1 MIKFRGS
8 GHVEFVVSRVR
19 VWHPE
24 FGYVGTSSASRLF
37 MAFVVCGLFAGAI
50 SVAIFNPEPD
60 HDPMDAMAL
69 APEALIA
76 PKPDQLATQSEIR
89 PVTNEPSA
97 KKTDEKGANASRK
110 EGWIKPTCRENLGE
124 VPEGDC
130 TPFRVVRVRPVR
142 AVNERPLIAAVPI
155 GHRDDATALPA
166 SPPALIAVSPSLA
179 VPPEEP
185 KAISAP
191 TEISV
196 VEAPDAAPDAGPT
209 PPASMPTVKKPRAR
223 VKPAQTEARA
233 RRRNHYSYASSY
245 SARSS
250 SYSMS
255 NTYVQGGYAR
265 VW

>member
-1 MIKFRGS
+1 MIESRGS

-97 KKTDEKGANASRK
+97 KKTDEKGTNASRK

-130 TPFRVVRVRPVR
+130 TPVRVVRVRPVR

-155 GHRDDATALPA
+155 GHRDDATAEFDLLRVA
-166 SPPALIAVSPSLA
+166 FFL
-179 VPPEEP
+179 
-185 KAISAP
+185 
-191 TEISV
+191 
-196 VEAPDAAPDAGPT
+196 DAAVMNGSDEKCNLHRRLV
-209 PPASMPTVKKPRAR
+209 TVCCP
-223 VKPAQTEARA
+223 ELGEF
-233 RRRNHYSYASSY
+233 
-245 SARSS
+245 
-250 SYSMS
+250 
-255 NTYVQGGYAR
+255 VQ
-265 VW
+265 

>member
-1 MIKFRGS
+1 
-8 GHVEFVVSRVR
+8 
-19 VWHPE
+19 
-24 FGYVGTSSASRLF
+24 

-60 HDPMDAMAL
+60 HDRMDAMAL

-166 SPPALIAVSPSLA
+166 SPPASIAVSPSLA

-185 KAISAP
+185 KAIPAP
-191 TEISV
+191 TETSV
-196 VEAPDAAPDAGPT
+196 VEATPPDAAPDAGPT